1 MEQVKKLLVKK
12 PFFRIA
18 PNARQEV
25 RCKNELVSTGI
36 EPDLEYIIVYQ
47 SDFLREFY
55 PSGHKINDSKWF
67 PDRLRFVEDENV
79 KKANGGNGAWMVEKV
94 TRCAFPF
101 QYVITIKQL
110 AHLAGNKLGFKL
122 AAEAPDEDWLNELV
136 NIKQDWVAKNMEN
149 ALWLAYKSEKIT
161 GDTAIAFYMKDGI
174 QHHRV
179 FSYENGDKLYPHYDK
194 EGNLEVFARQ
204 YSVLNEDGIAVDDVV
219 EVWDKTYGYRF
230 VKSMHSRTQKAKN
243 KILEFF
249 GLESYEM
256 DGEPVPH
263 GYERVPIAYK
273 RNKYGPCWSFSQ
285 DSIDSYE
292 WSVTIMFENNKST
305 AFPILTFFGGDCDV
319 RSSAS
324 DGRPY
329 AIVSTDPNAKAG
341 ILNGGGVSD
350 AFIKQL
356 EILLKNIFL
365 GSFSVIPPEVRSGD
379 MPGIA
384 VKLIY
389 SPALEKA
396 MYDVKDWD
404 SFIDDVVS
412 LYKYGY
418 GIEKKNSSKVASMP
432 IVGYIDPYIHQ
443 NTSEVISNLVSLVS
457 TGLLS
462 ISSSIEHNPFAMND
476 EERKILRD
484 KAKAAMNETL

>member
-1 MEQVKKLLVKK
+1 MEQIKKLLVKK
-12 PFFRIA
+12 PFLRIA

-25 RCKNELVSTGI
+25 RCKNGLMDAGP

-55 PSGHKINDSKWF
+55 PSGHKINDKKWF
-67 PDRLRFVEDENV
+67 PDRLRYVRDDEI
-79 KKANGGNGAWMVEKV
+79 KEANGGKGAWMVEKV
-94 TRCAFPF
+94 ARCAFPF

-122 AAEAPDEDWLNELV
+122 AAETPTEDWLNELV
-136 NIKQDWVAKNMEN
+136 NIKQDWIAKNMEN

-161 GDTAIAFYMKDGI
+161 GDAAIAFYMKDGV
-174 QHHRV
+174 QHYRV
-179 FSYENGDKLYPHYDK
+179 FSYENGDRLYPHYDN
-194 EGNLEVFARQ
+194 EGNLDVFARQ
-204 YSVLNEDGIAVDDVV
+204 YSVLNENGMAIDDVV

-230 VKSMHSRTQKAKN
+230 VKSMRTNAQKVKN
-243 KILEFF
+243 KVLELF
-249 GLESYEM
+249 GLDSYEM

-263 GYERVPIAYK
+263 GYPCVPIAYK
-273 RNKYGPCWSFSQ
+273 WNRYGPCWSFSQ
-285 DSIDSYE
+285 DDIDAYE

-319 RSSAS
+319 KSNAT

-341 ILNGGGVSD
+341 ILSGEVSD
-350 AFIKQL
+350 AFLKQL

-365 GSFSVIPPEVRSGD
+365 GSFTVIPPEVRSGD

-404 SFIDDVVS
+404 SFIDDVVF

-418 GIEKKNSSKVASMP
+418 GIEKKNLSKVMQMP

-484 KAKAAMNETL
+484 KASAAMNEVI

>member
-1 MEQVKKLLVKK
+1 
-12 PFFRIA
+12 
-18 PNARQEV
+18 
-25 RCKNELVSTGI
+25 
-36 EPDLEYIIVYQ
+36 
-47 SDFLREFY
+47 
-55 PSGHKINDSKWF
+55 
-67 PDRLRFVEDENV
+67 
-79 KKANGGNGAWMVEKV
+79 
-94 TRCAFPF
+94 
-101 QYVITIKQL
+101 
-110 AHLAGNKLGFKL
+110 
-122 AAEAPDEDWLNELV
+122 
-136 NIKQDWVAKNMEN
+136 
-149 ALWLAYKSEKIT
+149 
-161 GDTAIAFYMKDGI
+161 
-174 QHHRV
+174 
-179 FSYENGDKLYPHYDK
+179 
-194 EGNLEVFARQ
+194 
-204 YSVLNEDGIAVDDVV
+204 
-219 EVWDKTYGYRF
+219 
-230 VKSMHSRTQKAKN
+230 
-243 KILEFF
+243 
-249 GLESYEM
+249 
-256 DGEPVPH
+256 
-263 GYERVPIAYK
+263 
-273 RNKYGPCWSFSQ
+273 
-285 DSIDSYE
+285 
-292 WSVTIMFENNKST
+292 MFENNKST

-319 RSSAS
+319 KSSAS

-389 SPALEKA
+389 SPAFEKA

-404 SFIDDVVS
+404 PFIDDVVS

-418 GIEKKNSSKVASMP
+418 GIEKKVSSKVSIMP